1 MLTKAIKI
9 SNLKQGFLKKSKKLL
24 SIKNVVWDR
33 ESRKMVL
40 FYKQSTALLLKQITT
55 SDKIMRNQRITQCI

>member
-1 MLTKAIKI
+1 MLTKTIKI